1 MTPSSQTICLNM
13 IVKDEAP
20 VIRRCLDSVRA
31 IIDSWVIVDTGST
44 DGTQELIREYL
55 KDLPGELYERP
66 WVDFAHNRSEALEL
80 ARGRGDYIFVIDAD
94 EVVEL
99 EPGFV
104 LPTLTADAYNL
115 QVRYGGCSY
124 VRKQLVSNRLP
135 WSYKGV
141 LHEYITTEEPHRE
154 EPLAGL
160 ATLPSHDGARARD
173 PLTYRRDALV
183 LEKAL
188 LTEPDNTR
196 YIFYLAQS
204 YRDAGELELAIR
216 HYKRRVDHGGW
227 REEVWVS
234 LYYIAQLMERLEK
247 PWPEVMEA
255 YLAAWQYVPDRAGPL
270 FRIAM
275 HYQAKG
281 SYYLSNLFLSRASAI
296 PVPADNRLF
305 IERSLYDFQLP
316 VEHGVAAFYVGDHDT
331 AISVNNRLLREGK
344 LPPHAVEQVI
354 RNRRFSVD
362 VLQGPKAEAPLPAA
376 PAALI
381 VVPFTDP
388 GPELDDCIDS
398 LLQQEPADWQAI
410 FIDNGSAADQKPR
423 LPLDDPRVTF
433 VRHDV
438 PRPIGSCLAEAL
450 GEAAPDSVV
459 LLLSPSDQLAEPG
472 TLAQIAAAFADPGC
486 LLAYG
491 QYRTAAGQ
499 LGQAEP
505 ASSSADFDARG
516 AALAGR
522 SPIAFRA
529 RIASSPWEM
538 AGLGGTRFFDAVWT
552 IAADSVGARA
562 APSRQTTVSAQLP
575 AGASSGKISISAP
588 LPPASPM
595 ISCLMVTLDRLSLA
609 KRAIDSY
616 ADQTWPNKELVIVT
630 DGTPR
635 FRESLER
642 HVDANA
648 IAGVRF
654 VYPGQSGMTLG
665 ALRNLSLAEAH
676 GEIVCQWDDDDCSH
690 PARLVEQAGDMLRRN
705 ARASFMTDHLQLLA
719 EERMLCWIDWTL
731 GGTQG
736 INQLA
741 PGTLMMFRDD
751 RFRYPESGPMSR
763 QGEDSVLLSQI
774 HATVPVAHASGL
786 GYLYLYQYHGRNT
799 FSREHHY
806 HMANFRTSTAQIKEN
821 ATKLREA
828 VAYYA
833 IAKPVVVV
841 AQEGPVF
848 ALG

>member
-1 MTPSSQTICLNM
+1 MTPSGQTICLNM

-20 VIRRCLDSVRA
+20 VIRRCLDSVRP
-31 IIDSWVIVDTGST
+31 IIDSWAIVDTGST
-44 DGTQELIREYL
+44 DGTQQLIREHL
-55 KDLPGELYERP
+55 KDLPGELFERP

-80 ARGRGDYIFVIDAD
+80 ARGRGDYVFVIDAD
-94 EVVEL
+94 EVLEL

-104 LPTLTADAYNL
+104 FPTLTADAYNV

-124 VRKQLVSNRLP
+124 IRKQLVSNRRP

-141 LHEYITTEEPHRE
+141 LHEYITTEEPHSE
-154 EPLAGL
+154 APLAGL
-160 ATLPSHDGARARD
+160 ATIPTHDGARARD

-216 HYKRRVDHGGW
+216 HYKRRVDLGGW

-234 LYYIAQLMERLEK
+234 LYYIAQLLERLEK
-247 PWPEVMEA
+247 PWPQVMEA
-255 YLAAWQYVPDRAGPL
+255 YLAAWQYMPDRAGPL
-270 FRIAM
+270 FRIGM

-305 IERSLYDFQLP
+305 VERALYDFQLP

-362 VLQGPKAEAPLPAA
+362 VLQGPRAEGQGLGEQGPAPSTLV
-376 PAALI
+376 

-398 LLQQEPADWQAI
+398 LLRQEPAEWRAV
-410 FIDNGSAADQKPR
+410 FIDNGSATDQKPR

-433 VRHDV
+433 VRHEA
-438 PRPIGSCLAEAL
+438 PRPIESCLAEVL
-450 GEAAPDSVV
+450 GDAAPDSAV

-472 TLAQIAAAFADPGC
+472 TLAQIAAAFSDLGC

-499 LGQAEP
+499 LGHAEP
-505 ASSSADFDARG
+505 ASSSADFDARRG
-516 AALAGR
+516 VLAAR

-529 RIASSPWEM
+529 RVASSPWEM

-552 IAADSVGARA
+552 IAAESA
-562 APSRQTTVSAQLP
+562 APRETSAQP
-575 AGASSGKISISAP
+575 ATVSAP
-588 LPPASPM
+588 LPLALPM

-642 HVDANA
+642 HVEANG

-654 VYPGQSGMTLG
+654 VYPEQSGLTLG
-665 ALRNLSLAEAH
+665 ALRNISLAEAR

-705 ARASFMTDHLQLLA
+705 ARASFMTDHLQLIA
-719 EERMLCWIDWTL
+719 EQRMLCWIDWTI

-736 INQLA
+736 MNQLA

-774 HATVPVAHASGL
+774 HATIPVAHASGL

-821 ATKLREA
+821 AGKLRDA